1 MKAPLYGN
9 PLRSG
14 SIRLGGWFPVRAG
27 VILVVASLVV
37 LICFLTKEFILG
49 LLIAVGVVVY
59 VSIFEIPFG
68 AEDLTLMTRARRRFT
83 HMRRVDSGETL
94 FLGSTFTAQN
104 KGLTLPGV
112 LSTLRVRDEVDG
124 LGNPVQLIHHT
135 RANQLSVTIESAPAG
150 ISMNTQAKTT
160 DLVSNYA
167 SWLSSLSGENG
178 LRGAQV
184 VIDSVFESAAPL
196 AESILSNLKP
206 DAPEVAQQIAR
217 ESAGMLPERVAHV
230 RAYTVLGY
238 KISELADDVDGAAA
252 EVLSMIPRHLKALS
266 AAGAGVSQVMADADL
281 GDMMYAAYNPHRNAE
296 IAQEIK
302 DKIAYRNSEVAQEI
316 KNKIAYRSFEG
327 AGPAYF
333 NSSHPRVVFHDGVAS
348 MTIMM
353 TEPSKSKIT
362 DHSFQKLFAPNRN
375 FLRKRVSLIY
385 RPVPAS
391 AQNARVNSASRAA
404 TTEVTSKKRFTAFD
418 KKKKAAA
425 EAAMQQ
431 AAEGAVIQEWA
442 LMVTVTFEPN
452 RAAQRTAENELKAL
466 MGGMKWCFADF
477 SADAAFHQ
485 TLPLGLFP
493 WAYAPSMSLLAVEPS
508 EKKTAEQ
515 KKKEE
520 EEN

>member
-27 VILVVASLVV
+27 VILVVTALVV
-37 LICFLTKEFILG
+37 LICFQTKEFILG
-49 LLIAVGVVVY
+49 LLIAVGVVTY
-59 VSIFEIPFG
+59 VAIFEIPFG
-68 AEDLTLMTRARRRFT
+68 AEDITLMTRARRRFT
-83 HMRRVDSGETL
+83 HLQRVDSGETL

-104 KGLTLPGV
+104 KGLALPGV
-112 LSTLRVRDEVDG
+112 LSTLKVRDEVDG

-135 RANQLSVTIESAPAG
+135 RADQLSVTIESAPAG

-184 VIDSVFESAAPL
+184 VIDSVFESSAPL
-196 AESILSNLKP
+196 TESILSNLKP
-206 DAPEVAQQIAR
+206 DAPAVAQQIAR
-217 ESAGMLPERVAHV
+217 ESAGMLPERVATV

-266 AAGAGVSQVMADADL
+266 AAGAGVSQVMADADYA
-281 GDMMYAAYNPHRNAE
+281 DMLYTAYDPRRNA
-296 IAQEIK
+296 
-302 DKIAYRNSEVAQEI
+302 EVAQEI
-316 KNKIAYRSFEG
+316 KDEIPAYRSFEG

-333 NSSHPRVVFHDGVAS
+333 NAAHPRVVFHDGVAS

-362 DHSFQKLFAPNRN
+362 DHSFEKLFAPNRN

-391 AQNARVNSASRAA
+391 AQHSRVNNASRAT
-404 TTEVTSKKRFTAFD
+404 TTEVSSKKRRTAFD

-425 EAAMQQ
+425 EAAMNQ

-442 LMVTVTFEPN
+442 LMVTVTFEPT

-493 WAYAPSMSLLAVEPS
+493 WAYAPALSLLAVEPS
-508 EKKTAEQ
+508 EKKNPDQ

-520 EEN
+520 EN

>member
-83 HMRRVDSGETL
+83 HMQRVDSGETL

-112 LSTLRVRDEVDG
+112 LSTLKVRDEVDG

-206 DAPEVAQQIAR
+206 DAPAVAQQIAR
-217 ESAGMLPERVAHV
+217 ESAGMLPERVATV

-266 AAGAGVSQVMADADL
+266 AAGAGVSQVMSDADYA
-281 GDMMYAAYNPHRNAE
+281 DMMYMAYSPNRNA
-296 IAQEIK
+296 
-302 DKIAYRNSEVAQEI
+302 EVAQEI
-316 KNKIAYRSFEG
+316 KDDIPAYRSFEG

-362 DHSFQKLFAPNRN
+362 DHSFEKLFAPNRN
-375 FLRKRVSLIY
+375 FLRKRVSMIY

-418 KKKKAAA
+418 NKKKKAA
-425 EAAMQQ
+425 EAAMNQ

-442 LMVTVTFEPN
+442 LMVTVTFEPT

-466 MGGMKWCFADF
+466 MGGLKWCFADF

-493 WAYAPSMSLLAVEPS
+493 WTYAPALSLLAVEPS
-508 EKKTAEQ
+508 EKKAAEQ
-515 KKKEE
+515 KKQKEE
-520 EEN
+520 EN

>member
-27 VILVVASLVV
+27 VILVVTALVV
-37 LICFLTKEFILG
+37 LICFQTKEFILS
-49 LLIAVGVVVY
+49 LLIAVGVVTY
-59 VSIFEIPFG
+59 VAIFEIPFG
-68 AEDLTLMTRARRRFT
+68 AEDITLMTRARRRFT
-83 HMRRVDSGETL
+83 HMQRVDSGETL

-104 KGLTLPGV
+104 KGLSLPGV
-112 LSTLRVRDEVDG
+112 LSTLKVRDEVDG
-124 LGNPVQLIHHT
+124 LGNPVQLLHHT
-135 RANQLSVTIESAPAG
+135 RADQLSVTIESAPAG

-160 DLVSNYA
+160 DLVTNYA
-167 SWLSSLSGENG
+167 AWLSSLSGENG

-217 ESAGMLPERVAHV
+217 ESAGMLPEKVAHV
-230 RAYTVLGY
+230 RAYTTLGY

-266 AAGAGVSQVMADADL
+266 AAGAGVSQVMADADYA
-281 GDMMYAAYNPHRNAE
+281 DMLYTAYDPRRNA
-296 IAQEIK
+296 
-302 DKIAYRNSEVAQEI
+302 EVAQEI
-316 KNKIAYRSFEG
+316 KDDIRAYRSFEG

-362 DHSFQKLFAPNRN
+362 DHSFEKLFAPNRN

-391 AQNARVNSASRAA
+391 AQHARVNNASRAT
-404 TTEVTSKKRFTAFD
+404 TTEVSSKKRRTAFD

-466 MGGMKWCFADF
+466 MGGLKWCFADF

-493 WAYAPSMSLLAVEPS
+493 WAYAPALSLLAVEPS
-508 EKKTAEQ
+508 EKKAAEQ
-515 KKKEE
+515 KKQKEE
-520 EEN
+520 EN

>member
-27 VILVVASLVV
+27 VILVAASFVV
-37 LICFLTKEFILG
+37 FICFLTKEFILG
-49 LLIAVGVVVY
+49 LLIAVAAVVY
-59 VSIFEIPFG
+59 TAIFEIPFG
-68 AEDLTLMTRARRRFT
+68 SEDITLMTRARRRFT
-83 HMRRVDSGETL
+83 HMQRVNSGETL

-104 KGLTLPGV
+104 KGLALPGV

-135 RANQLSVTIESAPAG
+135 RADQLSVTIESAPAG

-160 DLVSNYA
+160 DLVTNYA

-196 AESILSNLKP
+196 AESILSNLKS
-206 DAPEVAQQIAR
+206 DAPAVAQQIAR
-217 ESAGMLPERVAHV
+217 ESAGMLPEKVAHV
-230 RAYTVLGY
+230 RAYTTLGY

-266 AAGAGVSQVMADADL
+266 AAGAGVSQVMSDADYA
-281 GDMMYAAYNPHRNAE
+281 DMMYMAYSPYRNA
-296 IAQEIK
+296 
-302 DKIAYRNSEVAQEI
+302 EVAQEI
-316 KNKIAYRSFEG
+316 KDDIPAYRSFEG

-362 DHSFQKLFAPNRN
+362 DHSFEKLFAPNRN
-375 FLRKRVSLIY
+375 FLRKRVSMIY

-418 KKKKAAA
+418 NKKKKAA
-425 EAAMQQ
+425 EAAMNQ

-466 MGGMKWCFADF
+466 MGGLKWCFADF

-493 WAYAPSMSLLAVEPS
+493 WAYAPALSLLAVEPS
-508 EKKTAEQ
+508 EKKAAEQ
-515 KKKEE
+515 KKQKEE
-520 EEN
+520 EN

>member
-27 VILVVASLVV
+27 VILVVTALVV
-37 LICFLTKEFILG
+37 LICFQTKEFILG
-49 LLIAVGVVVY
+49 LLIAVGVVTY
-59 VSIFEIPFG
+59 VAIFEIPFG
-68 AEDLTLMTRARRRFT
+68 AEDITLMTRARRRFT
-83 HMRRVDSGETL
+83 HMQRVDSGETL

-112 LSTLRVRDEVDG
+112 LSTLKVRDEVDG
-124 LGNPVQLIHHT
+124 LGNPVQLLHHT
-135 RANQLSVTIESAPAG
+135 RADQLSVTIESAPAG
-150 ISMNTQAKTT
+150 ISMNTQTKTT
-160 DLVSNYA
+160 DLVTNYA

-184 VIDSVFESAAPL
+184 VIDSVFESSAPL

-206 DAPEVAQQIAR
+206 DAPAVAQQIAR
-217 ESAGMLPERVAHV
+217 ESAGMLPEKVATV

-266 AAGAGVSQVMADADL
+266 AAGAGVSQVMADADYA
-281 GDMMYAAYNPHRNAE
+281 DMLYTAYDPRRNA
-296 IAQEIK
+296 
-302 DKIAYRNSEVAQEI
+302 EVAQEI
-316 KNKIAYRSFEG
+316 KDEIPAYRSFEG

-333 NSSHPRVVFHDGVAS
+333 NSSHPRVVLHDGVAS

-362 DHSFQKLFAPNRN
+362 DHSFEKLFAPNRN

-391 AQNARVNSASRAA
+391 AQHSRVNNASRAT
-404 TTEVTSKKRFTAFD
+404 TTEVSSKKRRTAFD

-425 EAAMQQ
+425 EAAMNQ

-442 LMVTVTFEPN
+442 LMVTVTFEPT

-493 WAYAPSMSLLAVEPS
+493 WAYAPALSLLAVEPS
-508 EKKTAEQ
+508 EKKNPDQ

-520 EEN
+520 EN

>member
-83 HMRRVDSGETL
+83 HVRRVDSGETL

-160 DLVSNYA
+160 DLVTNYA
-167 SWLSSLSGENG
+167 AWLSSLAGENG

-206 DAPEVAQQIAR
+206 DAPAVAQQIAR
-217 ESAGMLPERVAHV
+217 ESAGMLPERVATV
-230 RAYTVLGY
+230 RAYIALGY

-281 GDMMYAAYNPHRNAE
+281 GDMMYAAYNPYRNAE

-302 DKIAYRNSEVAQEI
+302 DEI
-316 KNKIAYRSFEG
+316 PAYRSFEG
-327 AGPAYF
+327 SGPAYF
-333 NSSHPRVVFHDGVAS
+333 SATHPRVVFHDGVAS

-375 FLRKRVSLIY
+375 FLRKRVSLLY

-418 KKKKAAA
+418 NKKKKAA
-425 EAAMQQ
+425 EAAMNQ

-442 LMVTVTFEPN
+442 LMVTVTFEPT

-466 MGGMKWCFADF
+466 MGGLKWCFADF
-477 SADAAFHQ
+477 TADAAFHQ
-485 TLPLGLFP
+485 TLPLALFP
-493 WAYAPSMSLLAVEPS
+493 WAYAPAMSLLAVEPS
-508 EKKTAEQ
+508 EKKAAEQ
-515 KKKEE
+515 KKQKEE
-520 EEN
+520 EN

>member
-27 VILVVASLVV
+27 VILVVTALVV
-37 LICFLTKEFILG
+37 LICFQTKEFILG
-49 LLIAVGVVVY
+49 LLIAVGVVTY
-59 VSIFEIPFG
+59 VAIFEIPFG
-68 AEDLTLMTRARRRFT
+68 AEDITLMTRARRRFT
-83 HMRRVDSGETL
+83 HLQRVDSGETL

-104 KGLTLPGV
+104 KGLALPGV
-112 LSTLRVRDEVDG
+112 LSTLKVRDEVDG

-135 RANQLSVTIESAPAG
+135 RADQLSVTIESAPAG

-184 VIDSVFESAAPL
+184 VIDSVFESSAPL

-206 DAPEVAQQIAR
+206 DAPAVAQQIAR
-217 ESAGMLPERVAHV
+217 ESAGMLPERVATV

-266 AAGAGVSQVMADADL
+266 AAGAGVSQVMADADYA
-281 GDMMYAAYNPHRNAE
+281 DMLYTAYDPRRNAE
-296 IAQEIK
+296 VAQEIK
-302 DKIAYRNSEVAQEI
+302 DKIPAF
-316 KNKIAYRSFEG
+316 RSFEG

-362 DHSFQKLFAPNRN
+362 DHSFEKLFAPNRN

-391 AQNARVNSASRAA
+391 AQHARVNNASRAT
-404 TTEVTSKKRFTAFD
+404 TTEVSSKKRRTAFD

-425 EAAMQQ
+425 EAAMNQ

-442 LMVTVTFEPN
+442 LMVTVTFEPT

-493 WAYAPSMSLLAVEPS
+493 WAYAPALSLLAVEPS
-508 EKKTAEQ
+508 EKKNPDQ

-520 EEN
+520 EN

>member
-27 VILVVASLVV
+27 VILVVTALVV
-37 LICFLTKEFILG
+37 LICFQTKEFILG
-49 LLIAVGVVVY
+49 LLIAVGVVTY
-59 VSIFEIPFG
+59 VAIFEIPFG
-68 AEDLTLMTRARRRFT
+68 AEDITLMTRARRRFT
-83 HMRRVDSGETL
+83 HMQRVDSGETL

-112 LSTLRVRDEVDG
+112 LSTLKVRDEVDG

-135 RANQLSVTIESAPAG
+135 RADQLSVTIESAPAG

-160 DLVSNYA
+160 DLVTNYA
-167 SWLSSLSGENG
+167 AWLSSLSGENG

-230 RAYTVLGY
+230 RAYTTLGY
-238 KISELADDVDGAAA
+238 KISELADDTAGAAA

-266 AAGAGVSQVMADADL
+266 AAGAGVSHVMADADYA
-281 GDMMYAAYNPHRNAE
+281 DMMYVAYNPHRNAE
-296 IAQEIK
+296 VAQEIK
-302 DKIAYRNSEVAQEI
+302 DDIRAF
-316 KNKIAYRSFEG
+316 RSFEG

-362 DHSFQKLFAPNRN
+362 DHSFEKLFSPNRN
-375 FLRKRVSLIY
+375 FLRKRVSLLY

-391 AQNARVNSASRAA
+391 AQHARVNNASRAT
-404 TTEVTSKKRFTAFD
+404 TTEVSSKKRRTAFD

-425 EAAMQQ
+425 EAAMNQ

-466 MGGMKWCFADF
+466 MGGLKWCFADF

-493 WAYAPSMSLLAVEPS
+493 WSYAPALSLLAVEPS

>member
-27 VILVVASLVV
+27 VILVVTALVV
-37 LICFLTKEFILG
+37 LICFQTKEFLLG
-49 LLIAVGVVVY
+49 LLIAVGVVTY
-59 VSIFEIPFG
+59 VAIFEVPFG
-68 AEDLTLMTRARRRFT
+68 AEDITLMARARRRLT
-83 HMRRVDSGETL
+83 HMQRVDSGETL

-104 KGLTLPGV
+104 KGLALPGV
-112 LSTLRVRDEVDG
+112 LSTLKVRDEVDG
-124 LGNPVQLIHHT
+124 LGNPVQLLHHT
-135 RANQLSVTIESAPAG
+135 RADQLSVTIESAPAG

-160 DLVSNYA
+160 DLVTNYA

-217 ESAGMLPERVAHV
+217 ESAGMLPERVATV

-238 KISELADDVDGAAA
+238 KISELADDTAGAAA

-266 AAGAGVSQVMADADL
+266 AAGAGVSQVMADADYA
-281 GDMMYAAYNPHRNAE
+281 DMMYVAYNPHRNAE
-296 IAQEIK
+296 VAQEIK
-302 DKIAYRNSEVAQEI
+302 DKIP
-316 KNKIAYRSFEG
+316 AYRSFEG

-362 DHSFQKLFAPNRN
+362 DHSFEKLFSPNRN

-391 AQNARVNSASRAA
+391 AQHARVNNASRAT
-404 TTEVTSKKRFTAFD
+404 TTEVSSKKRRTAFD

-425 EAAMQQ
+425 EAAMNQ

-466 MGGMKWCFADF
+466 MGGLKWCFADF

-493 WAYAPSMSLLAVEPS
+493 WSYAPALSLLAVEPS

-515 KKKEE
+515 KKKEK
-520 EEN
+520 EN

>member
-27 VILVVASLVV
+27 VILVVTALVV

-68 AEDLTLMTRARRRFT
+68 AEDLTLMTRARRRLT
-83 HMRRVDSGETL
+83 HMQRVDSGETL

-112 LSTLRVRDEVDG
+112 LSTLKVRDEVDG

-160 DLVSNYA
+160 DLVTNYA

-196 AESILSNLKP
+196 AESILSNLNP

-217 ESAGMLPERVAHV
+217 ESAGMLPERVASV

-302 DKIAYRNSEVAQEI
+302 DKIPAYR
-316 KNKIAYRSFEG
+316 RFEG

-362 DHSFQKLFAPNRN
+362 DHSFEKLFAPNRN
-375 FLRKRVSLIY
+375 FLRKRVSMIY

-418 KKKKAAA
+418 NKKKKAA
-425 EAAMQQ
+425 EAAMNQ

-466 MGGMKWCFADF
+466 MGGLKWCFADF
-477 SADAAFHQ
+477 TADAAFHQ

-493 WAYAPSMSLLAVEPS
+493 WSYAPALSLLAVEPS
-508 EKKTAEQ
+508 EKKNSDQ
-515 KKKEE
+515 KKKEK
-520 EEN
+520 EN

>member
-83 HMRRVDSGETL
+83 HMQRVDSGETL

-112 LSTLRVRDEVDG
+112 LSTLKVRDEVDG

-206 DAPEVAQQIAR
+206 DAPAVAQQIAR
-217 ESAGMLPERVAHV
+217 ESAGMLPERVATV

-266 AAGAGVSQVMADADL
+266 AAGAGVSQVMSDADYA
-281 GDMMYAAYNPHRNAE
+281 DMMYMAYSPNRNA
-296 IAQEIK
+296 
-302 DKIAYRNSEVAQEI
+302 EVAQEI
-316 KNKIAYRSFEG
+316 KDDIPAYRSFEG

-362 DHSFQKLFAPNRN
+362 DHSFEKLFAPNRN
-375 FLRKRVSLIY
+375 FLRKRVSMIY

-418 KKKKAAA
+418 NKKKKAA
-425 EAAMQQ
+425 EAAMNQ

-466 MGGMKWCFADF
+466 MGGLKWCFADF
-477 SADAAFHQ
+477 TADAAFHQ

-508 EKKTAEQ
+508 EKKAAEQ

-520 EEN
+520 EN

>member
-27 VILVVASLVV
+27 VILVVTALVV
-37 LICFLTKEFILG
+37 LICFQTKEFILG
-49 LLIAVGVVVY
+49 LLIAVGVTLY
-59 VSIFEIPFG
+59 VGVFEVPFG
-68 AEDLTLMTRARRRFT
+68 AEDITLMTRARRRFT
-83 HMRRVDSGETL
+83 HLQRVDSGETL

-112 LSTLRVRDEVDG
+112 LSTLKVRDEVDG

-135 RANQLSVTIESAPAG
+135 RADQLSVTIESAPAG
-150 ISMNTQAKTT
+150 ISMNTQTKTT
-160 DLVSNYA
+160 DLVTNYA

-184 VIDSVFESAAPL
+184 VIDSVFESSAPL

-206 DAPEVAQQIAR
+206 DAPAVAQQIAR
-217 ESAGMLPERVAHV
+217 ESAGMLPERVASV

-238 KISELADDVDGAAA
+238 KVSELADDVDGAAA

-266 AAGAGVSQVMADADL
+266 AAGAGVSQVMADADYA
-281 GDMMYAAYNPHRNAE
+281 DMMYVAYDPRRNA
-296 IAQEIK
+296 
-302 DKIAYRNSEVAQEI
+302 EVAQEI
-316 KNKIAYRSFEG
+316 KDDIQAYRSFEG
-327 AGPAYF
+327 TGPAYF
-333 NSSHPRVVFHDGVAS
+333 NASHPRVVFHDGVAS

-362 DHSFQKLFAPNRN
+362 DHSFEKLFAPNRN

-391 AQNARVNSASRAA
+391 AQHARVNNASRAT
-404 TTEVTSKKRFTAFD
+404 TTEVSSKKRRTAFD

-425 EAAMQQ
+425 EAAMNQ

-442 LMVTVTFEPN
+442 LMVTVTFEPT

-466 MGGMKWCFADF
+466 MGGLKWCFADF

-493 WAYAPSMSLLAVEPS
+493 WVYAPALSLLAVEPS

>member
-27 VILVVASLVV
+27 VILVVTALVV
-37 LICFLTKEFILG
+37 LICFQTKEFILG
-49 LLIAVGVVVY
+49 LLIAVGVVTY
-59 VSIFEIPFG
+59 VAIFEIPFG
-68 AEDLTLMTRARRRFT
+68 AEDITLMTRARRRFT
-83 HMRRVDSGETL
+83 HLQRVDSGETL

-104 KGLTLPGV
+104 KGLALPGV
-112 LSTLRVRDEVDG
+112 LSTLKVRDEVDG

-135 RANQLSVTIESAPAG
+135 RADQLSVTIESAPAG

-184 VIDSVFESAAPL
+184 VIDSVFESSAPL

-206 DAPEVAQQIAR
+206 DAPAVAQQIAR

-266 AAGAGVSQVMADADL
+266 AAGAGVSQVMADADYA
-281 GDMMYAAYNPHRNAE
+281 DMLYTAYDPRRNA
-296 IAQEIK
+296 
-302 DKIAYRNSEVAQEI
+302 EVAQEI
-316 KNKIAYRSFEG
+316 KDEIPAYRSFEG

-333 NSSHPRVVFHDGVAS
+333 NAAHPRVVFHDGVAS

-362 DHSFQKLFAPNRN
+362 DHSFEKLFAPNRN

-391 AQNARVNSASRAA
+391 AQHSRVNNASRAT
-404 TTEVTSKKRFTAFD
+404 TTEVSSKKRRTAFD

-425 EAAMQQ
+425 EAAMNQ

-442 LMVTVTFEPN
+442 LMVTVTFEPT

-493 WAYAPSMSLLAVEPS
+493 WAYAPALSLLAVEPS
-508 EKKTAEQ
+508 EKKNSDQ

-520 EEN
+520 EN

>member
-27 VILVVASLVV
+27 VILVATALVV
-37 LICFLTKEFILG
+37 LICFQTKEFILG
-49 LLIAVGVVVY
+49 LLIAVGVVTY
-59 VSIFEIPFG
+59 VGIFEIPFG
-68 AEDLTLMTRARRRFT
+68 AEDITLMTRARRRFT
-83 HMRRVDSGETL
+83 HIQRVNSGETL

-104 KGLTLPGV
+104 KGLALPGV
-112 LSTLRVRDEVDG
+112 LSTLKVRDEVDG
-124 LGNPVQLIHHT
+124 LGNSVQLLHHT

-160 DLVSNYA
+160 DLVTNYA

-206 DAPEVAQQIAR
+206 DAPTVAQQIAR
-217 ESAGMLPERVAHV
+217 ESAGMLPEKVAHV

-266 AAGAGVSQVMADADL
+266 AAGAGVSQVMADADYA
-281 GDMMYAAYNPHRNAE
+281 DMMYVAYNPHRNAE

-302 DKIAYRNSEVAQEI
+302 DKIP
-316 KNKIAYRSFEG
+316 AYRSFEG

-362 DHSFQKLFAPNRN
+362 DHSFEKLFAPDRN

-391 AQNARVNSASRAA
+391 AQHARVNNASRAT
-404 TTEVTSKKRFTAFD
+404 TTEVSSKKRRTAFD

-425 EAAMQQ
+425 EAAMNQ

-442 LMVTVTFEPN
+442 LMVTVTFEPT

-508 EKKTAEQ
+508 EKKAADQ
-515 KKKEE
+515 KKKKEE
-520 EEN
+520 N

>member
-27 VILVVASLVV
+27 VILVVTALVV
-37 LICFLTKEFILG
+37 LICFQTKEFILG
-49 LLIAVGVVVY
+49 LLIAVGVVTY
-59 VSIFEIPFG
+59 VAIFEIPFG
-68 AEDLTLMTRARRRFT
+68 AEDITLMTRARRRFT
-83 HMRRVDSGETL
+83 HMQRVDSGETL

-104 KGLTLPGV
+104 KGLSLPGV
-112 LSTLRVRDEVDG
+112 LSTLKVRDDVDG
-124 LGNPVQLIHHT
+124 LGNPVQLLHHT
-135 RANQLSVTIESAPAG
+135 RADQLSVTIESAPAG

-160 DLVSNYA
+160 DLVTNYA

-217 ESAGMLPERVAHV
+217 ESAGMLPEKVAHV
-230 RAYTVLGY
+230 RAYTTLGY

-266 AAGAGVSQVMADADL
+266 AAGAGVSQVLADADYA
-281 GDMMYAAYNPHRNAE
+281 DMMYVAYNPHRNAE
-296 IAQEIK
+296 VAQEIK
-302 DKIAYRNSEVAQEI
+302 DDIR
-316 KNKIAYRSFEG
+316 AYRSFEG

-362 DHSFQKLFAPNRN
+362 DHSFEKLFAPNRN

-391 AQNARVNSASRAA
+391 AQHARVNNASRAT
-404 TTEVTSKKRFTAFD
+404 TTEVSSKKRRTAFD

-466 MGGMKWCFADF
+466 MGGLKWCFADF

-493 WAYAPSMSLLAVEPS
+493 WAYAPALSLLAVEPS
-508 EKKTAEQ
+508 EKKAAEQ
-515 KKKEE
+515 KKQKEE
-520 EEN
+520 EN

>member
-27 VILVVASLVV
+27 VILVVTALVV
-37 LICFLTKEFILG
+37 LICFQTKEFILG
-49 LLIAVGVVVY
+49 LLIAVGVTLY
-59 VSIFEIPFG
+59 VGVFEVPFG
-68 AEDLTLMTRARRRFT
+68 AEDITLMTRARRRFT
-83 HMRRVDSGETL
+83 HLQRVDSGETL

-104 KGLTLPGV
+104 KGLALPGV
-112 LSTLRVRDEVDG
+112 LSTLKVRDEVDG
-124 LGNPVQLIHHT
+124 LGNPVQLLHHT
-135 RANQLSVTIESAPAG
+135 RADQLSVTIESAPAG

-160 DLVSNYA
+160 DLVTNYA
-167 SWLSSLSGENG
+167 AWLSSLSGENG

-217 ESAGMLPERVAHV
+217 ESAGMLPERVATV
-230 RAYTVLGY
+230 RAYTTLGY
-238 KISELADDVDGAAA
+238 KISELADDTAGAAA

-266 AAGAGVSQVMADADL
+266 AAGAGVSQVMADADYA
-281 GDMMYAAYNPHRNAE
+281 DMMYVAYNPHRNAE
-296 IAQEIK
+296 VAQEIK
-302 DKIAYRNSEVAQEI
+302 DDIR
-316 KNKIAYRSFEG
+316 AYRSFEG

-333 NSSHPRVVFHDGVAS
+333 SASHPRVVFHDGVAS

-362 DHSFQKLFAPNRN
+362 DHSFEKLFAPNRN

-391 AQNARVNSASRAA
+391 AQHARVNNASRAT
-404 TTEVTSKKRFTAFD
+404 TTEVSSKKRRTAFD

-425 EAAMQQ
+425 EAAMNQ

-442 LMVTVTFEPN
+442 LMVTVTFEPT

-466 MGGMKWCFADF
+466 MGGLKWCFADF

-508 EKKTAEQ
+508 EKKNPDQ

-520 EEN
+520 EN

>member
-27 VILVVASLVV
+27 VILVAASFVV
-37 LICFLTKEFILG
+37 FICFLTKEFILG
-49 LLIAVGVVVY
+49 LLIAVAAVIY
-59 VSIFEIPFG
+59 TAIFEIPFG
-68 AEDLTLMTRARRRFT
+68 AEDITLMTRARRRFT
-83 HMRRVDSGETL
+83 HMQRVNSGETL

-104 KGLTLPGV
+104 KGLSLPGV
-112 LSTLRVRDEVDG
+112 LSTLKVRDEVDG
-124 LGNPVQLIHHT
+124 LGNSVQLIHHT
-135 RANQLSVTIESAPAG
+135 RADQLSVTIESAPAG
-150 ISMNTQAKTT
+150 ISMNTQTKTT
-160 DLVSNYA
+160 DLVNNYA
-167 SWLSSLSGENG
+167 AWLSSLSGENG

-230 RAYTVLGY
+230 RAYTTLGY

-266 AAGAGVSQVMADADL
+266 AAGAGVSQVMADADYA
-281 GDMMYAAYNPHRNAE
+281 DMMYTAYDPHRNA
-296 IAQEIK
+296 
-302 DKIAYRNSEVAQEI
+302 EVAQEI
-316 KNKIAYRSFEG
+316 KDDIPAYRSFQG

-333 NSSHPRVVFHDGVAS
+333 NAGHPRVVFHDGVAS

-362 DHSFQKLFAPNRN
+362 DHSFEKLFAPNRN
-375 FLRKRVSLIY
+375 FLRKRVSLLY

-391 AQNARVNSASRAA
+391 AQHARVNSASRAA

-418 KKKKAAA
+418 NKKKKAA

-442 LMVTVTFEPN
+442 LMVTVTFEPT

-466 MGGMKWCFADF
+466 MGGLKWCFADF

-493 WAYAPSMSLLAVEPS
+493 WVYAPALSLLAVEPS
-508 EKKTAEQ
+508 EKKAAEQ
-515 KKKEE
+515 KKQKEE
-520 EEN
+520 EN

>member
-27 VILVVASLVV
+27 VILVVTALVV
-37 LICFLTKEFILG
+37 LICFQTKEFILG
-49 LLIAVGVVVY
+49 LLIAVGVTIY
-59 VSIFEIPFG
+59 VGVFEIPFG
-68 AEDLTLMTRARRRFT
+68 AEDITLMTRARRRFT
-83 HMRRVDSGETL
+83 HMQRVDSGETL

-104 KGLTLPGV
+104 KGLALPGV
-112 LSTLRVRDEVDG
+112 LSTLRVRDDVDG
-124 LGNPVQLIHHT
+124 LGNPVQLLHHT
-135 RANQLSVTIESAPAG
+135 RADQLSVTIESAPAG

-160 DLVSNYA
+160 DLVTNYA
-167 SWLSSLSGENG
+167 AWLSSLSGENG

-217 ESAGMLPERVAHV
+217 ESAGMLPEKVAHV
-230 RAYTVLGY
+230 RAYTTLGY

-266 AAGAGVSQVMADADL
+266 AAGAGVSQVLADADYA
-281 GDMMYAAYNPHRNAE
+281 DMMYVAYNPHRNAE
-296 IAQEIK
+296 VAQEIK
-302 DKIAYRNSEVAQEI
+302 DDIR
-316 KNKIAYRSFEG
+316 AYRSFEG

-362 DHSFQKLFAPNRN
+362 DHSFEKLFAPNRN

-391 AQNARVNSASRAA
+391 AQHARVNNASRAT
-404 TTEVTSKKRFTAFD
+404 TTEVSSKKRRTAFD

-466 MGGMKWCFADF
+466 MGGLKWCFADF

-493 WAYAPSMSLLAVEPS
+493 WAYAPALSLLAVEPS
-508 EKKTAEQ
+508 EKKAAEQ
-515 KKKEE
+515 KKQKEE
-520 EEN
+520 EN

>member
-27 VILVVASLVV
+27 VILVVTALVV
-37 LICFLTKEFILG
+37 LICFQTKEFILG
-49 LLIAVGVVVY
+49 LLIAVGVTLY
-59 VSIFEIPFG
+59 VGVFEVPFG
-68 AEDLTLMTRARRRFT
+68 AEDITLMTRARRRFT
-83 HMRRVDSGETL
+83 HLQRVDSGETL
-94 FLGSTFTAQN
+94 FLGSAFTAQN
-104 KGLTLPGV
+104 KGLALPGV
-112 LSTLRVRDEVDG
+112 LSTLKVRDEVDG
-124 LGNPVQLIHHT
+124 LGNPVQLLHHT
-135 RANQLSVTIESAPAG
+135 RADQLSVTIESAPAG
-150 ISMNTQAKTT
+150 ISMNTQTKTT

-184 VIDSVFESAAPL
+184 VIDSVFESSAPL

-206 DAPEVAQQIAR
+206 DAPAVAQQIAR
-217 ESAGMLPERVAHV
+217 ESAGMLPERVATV

-266 AAGAGVSQVMADADL
+266 AAGAGVSQVMADADYA
-281 GDMMYAAYNPHRNAE
+281 DMLYTAYDPRRNA
-296 IAQEIK
+296 
-302 DKIAYRNSEVAQEI
+302 EVAQEI
-316 KNKIAYRSFEG
+316 KDEIPAYRSFEG

-333 NSSHPRVVFHDGVAS
+333 NSSHPRVVLHDGVAS

-362 DHSFQKLFAPNRN
+362 DHSFEKLFAPNRN

-391 AQNARVNSASRAA
+391 AQHSRVNNASRAT
-404 TTEVTSKKRFTAFD
+404 TTEVSSKKRRTAFD

-425 EAAMQQ
+425 EAAMNQ

-442 LMVTVTFEPN
+442 LMVTVTFEPT

-493 WAYAPSMSLLAVEPS
+493 WAYAPALSLLAVEPS
-508 EKKTAEQ
+508 EKKNPDQ

-520 EEN
+520 EN

>member
-27 VILVVASLVV
+27 VILVVTALVV
-37 LICFLTKEFILG
+37 LICFQTKEFILG
-49 LLIAVGVVVY
+49 LLIAVGVVTY
-59 VSIFEIPFG
+59 VAIFEIPFG
-68 AEDLTLMTRARRRFT
+68 AEDITLMTRARRRLT
-83 HMRRVDSGETL
+83 HMQRVDSGETL

-104 KGLTLPGV
+104 KGLALPGV
-112 LSTLRVRDEVDG
+112 LSTLRVRDDVDG
-124 LGNPVQLIHHT
+124 LGNPVQLLHHT
-135 RANQLSVTIESAPAG
+135 RADQLSVTIESAPAG

-160 DLVSNYA
+160 DLVTNYA

-206 DAPEVAQQIAR
+206 DAPAVAQQIAR
-217 ESAGMLPERVAHV
+217 ESAGMLPEKVAHV
-230 RAYTVLGY
+230 RAYTTLGY

-266 AAGAGVSQVMADADL
+266 AAGAGVSQVLADADYA
-281 GDMMYAAYNPHRNAE
+281 DMMYVAYNPHRNAE
-296 IAQEIK
+296 VAQEIK
-302 DKIAYRNSEVAQEI
+302 DDIR
-316 KNKIAYRSFEG
+316 AYRSFEG

-362 DHSFQKLFAPNRN
+362 DHSFEKLFAPNRN

-391 AQNARVNSASRAA
+391 AQHARVNNASRAT
-404 TTEVTSKKRFTAFD
+404 TTEVSSKKRRTAFD

-466 MGGMKWCFADF
+466 MGGLKWCFADF

-493 WAYAPSMSLLAVEPS
+493 WAYAPALSLLAVEPS
-508 EKKTAEQ
+508 EKKAAEQ

-520 EEN
+520 EN

>member
-27 VILVVASLVV
+27 IILVVTALVV
-37 LICFLTKEFILG
+37 LICFQTKEFILG
-49 LLIAVGVVVY
+49 LLIAVGVTLY
-59 VSIFEIPFG
+59 VGVFEVPFG
-68 AEDLTLMTRARRRFT
+68 AEDITLMTRARRRFT

-167 SWLSSLSGENG
+167 AWLSSLSGENG

-184 VIDSVFESAAPL
+184 VIDSVFESSAPL

-206 DAPEVAQQIAR
+206 DAPAVAQQIAR
-217 ESAGMLPERVAHV
+217 ESAGMLPERVATV

-266 AAGAGVSQVMADADL
+266 AAGAGVSQVMSDADF
-281 GDMMYAAYNPHRNAE
+281 GDLMYTAYDPRRNAE
-296 IAQEIK
+296 VAQEIK
-302 DKIAYRNSEVAQEI
+302 DKIP
-316 KNKIAYRSFEG
+316 AYRSFEG

-333 NSSHPRVVFHDGVAS
+333 NSSHPRVVLHDGVAS

-362 DHSFQKLFAPNRN
+362 DHSFEKLFAPNRN

-391 AQNARVNSASRAA
+391 AQHSRVNNASRAT
-404 TTEVTSKKRFTAFD
+404 TTEVSSKKRRTAFD
-418 KKKKAAA
+418 NKKKAAA
-425 EAAMQQ
+425 EAAMNQ

-442 LMVTVTFEPN
+442 LMVTVTFEPT

-493 WAYAPSMSLLAVEPS
+493 WAYAPALSLLAVEPS
-508 EKKTAEQ
+508 EKKNPDQ

-520 EEN
+520 EN

>member
-27 VILVVASLVV
+27 VILVVTALVV
-37 LICFLTKEFILG
+37 LICFQTKEFLLG
-49 LLIAVGVVVY
+49 LLIAVGVTLY
-59 VSIFEIPFG
+59 VGVFEVPFG
-68 AEDLTLMTRARRRFT
+68 AEDITLMTRARRRVT
-83 HMRRVDSGETL
+83 HMQRVDSGETL

-104 KGLTLPGV
+104 KGLALPGV
-112 LSTLRVRDEVDG
+112 LSTLKVRDEVDG

-135 RANQLSVTIESAPAG
+135 RADQLSVTIESAPAG

-160 DLVSNYA
+160 DLVTNYA
-167 SWLSSLSGENG
+167 AWLSSLSGENG

-230 RAYTVLGY
+230 RAYTTLGY
-238 KISELADDVDGAAA
+238 KISELADDTAGAAA

-266 AAGAGVSQVMADADL
+266 AAGAGVSHVMADADYA
-281 GDMMYAAYNPHRNAE
+281 DMMYVAYNPHRNAE
-296 IAQEIK
+296 VAQEIK
-302 DKIAYRNSEVAQEI
+302 DDIRAF
-316 KNKIAYRSFEG
+316 RSFEG

-362 DHSFQKLFAPNRN
+362 DHSFEKLFSPNRN

-391 AQNARVNSASRAA
+391 AQHARVNNASRAT
-404 TTEVTSKKRFTAFD
+404 TTEVSSKKRRTAFD

-425 EAAMQQ
+425 EAAMNQ

-466 MGGMKWCFADF
+466 MGGLKWCFADF

-493 WAYAPSMSLLAVEPS
+493 WSYAPALSLLAVEPS

-515 KKKEE
+515 KKKEK
-520 EEN
+520 EN

>member
-14 SIRLGGWFPVRAG
+14 SIRLGGWFPIRAG

-68 AEDLTLMTRARRRFT
+68 AEDLTLMTRARRRVT
-83 HMRRVDSGETL
+83 HMQRVDSGETL

-112 LSTLRVRDEVDG
+112 LSTLKVRDEVDG

-160 DLVSNYA
+160 DLVTNYA

-206 DAPEVAQQIAR
+206 DAPAVAQQIAR

-252 EVLSMIPRHLKALS
+252 EVLSMIPRHLKALA
-266 AAGAGVSQVMADADL
+266 AAGAGVSQVMSDADYA
-281 GDMMYAAYNPHRNAE
+281 DMMYTAYDPHRNA
-296 IAQEIK
+296 
-302 DKIAYRNSEVAQEI
+302 EVAQEI
-316 KNKIAYRSFEG
+316 KDKIAYRSFEG

-375 FLRKRVSLIY
+375 FLRKRVSIIY

-466 MGGMKWCFADF
+466 MGGLKWCFADF
-477 SADAAFHQ
+477 TADAAFHQ

-493 WAYAPSMSLLAVEPS
+493 WAYAPALSLLAVEPS
-508 EKKTAEQ
+508 EKKAAEQ

-520 EEN
+520 EN

>member
-27 VILVVASLVV
+27 VILVVTALVV
-37 LICFLTKEFILG
+37 LICFQTKEFLLG
-49 LLIAVGVVVY
+49 LLIAVGVTLY
-59 VSIFEIPFG
+59 VGVFEVPFG
-68 AEDLTLMTRARRRFT
+68 AEDITLMTRARRRVT
-83 HMRRVDSGETL
+83 HMQRVDSGETL

-104 KGLTLPGV
+104 KGLALPGV
-112 LSTLRVRDEVDG
+112 LSTLKVRDEVDG

-135 RANQLSVTIESAPAG
+135 RADQLSVTIESAPAG

-160 DLVSNYA
+160 DLVTNYA
-167 SWLSSLSGENG
+167 AWLSSLSGENG

-217 ESAGMLPERVAHV
+217 ESAGMLPARVAHV
-230 RAYTVLGY
+230 RASTTLGY
-238 KISELADDVDGAAA
+238 KISELADDTAGAAA

-266 AAGAGVSQVMADADL
+266 AAGAGVSHVMADADYA
-281 GDMMYAAYNPHRNAE
+281 DMMYVAYNPHRNAE
-296 IAQEIK
+296 VAQEIK
-302 DKIAYRNSEVAQEI
+302 DDIRAF
-316 KNKIAYRSFEG
+316 RSFEG

-362 DHSFQKLFAPNRN
+362 DHSFEKLFSPNRN

-391 AQNARVNSASRAA
+391 AQHARVNNASRAT
-404 TTEVTSKKRFTAFD
+404 TTEVSSKKRRTAFD

-425 EAAMQQ
+425 EAAMNQ

-466 MGGMKWCFADF
+466 MGGLKWCFADF

-493 WAYAPSMSLLAVEPS
+493 WSYAPALSLLAVEPS

-515 KKKEE
+515 KKKEK
-520 EEN
+520 EN

>member
-27 VILVVASLVV
+27 VILVVTALVV
-37 LICFLTKEFILG
+37 LICFQTKEFILG
-49 LLIAVGVVVY
+49 LLIAVGVTLY
-59 VSIFEIPFG
+59 VAVFEVPFG
-68 AEDLTLMTRARRRFT
+68 AEDITLMTRARRRLT
-83 HMRRVDSGETL
+83 HMQRVDSGETL

-104 KGLTLPGV
+104 KGLSLPGV
-112 LSTLRVRDEVDG
+112 LSTLKVRDEVDG

-135 RANQLSVTIESAPAG
+135 RADQLSVTIESAPAG

-160 DLVSNYA
+160 DLVTNYA
-167 SWLSSLSGENG
+167 AWLSSLSGENG

-217 ESAGMLPERVAHV
+217 ESAGMLPERVATV

-238 KISELADDVDGAAA
+238 KISELADDTAGAAA

-266 AAGAGVSQVMADADL
+266 AAGAGVSQVMADADYA
-281 GDMMYAAYNPHRNAE
+281 DMMYVAYNPHRNAE
-296 IAQEIK
+296 VAQEIK
-302 DKIAYRNSEVAQEI
+302 DDIRAF
-316 KNKIAYRSFEG
+316 RSFEG

-333 NSSHPRVVFHDGVAS
+333 SSSHPRVVFHDGVAS

-362 DHSFQKLFAPNRN
+362 DHSFEKLFAPNRN

-391 AQNARVNSASRAA
+391 AQHARVNNASRAT
-404 TTEVTSKKRFTAFD
+404 TTEVSSKKRRTAFD

-425 EAAMQQ
+425 EAAMNQ

-466 MGGMKWCFADF
+466 MGGLKWCFADF

-493 WAYAPSMSLLAVEPS
+493 WSYAPALSLLAVEPS

-515 KKKEE
+515 KKKEK
-520 EEN
+520 EN

>member
-14 SIRLGGWFPVRAG
+14 SIRLGGWFPIRAG
-27 VILVVASLVV
+27 VILVAASLVV
-37 LICFLTKEFILG
+37 LVCFLSKEFTLG
-49 LLIAVGVVVY
+49 LLIAVGVILY
-59 VSIFEIPFG
+59 VAVFEIPFG
-68 AEDLTLMTRARRRFT
+68 AEDITLMTRARRRFT
-83 HMRRVDSGETL
+83 HMQRVDSGETL

-104 KGLTLPGV
+104 KGLALPGV

-135 RANQLSVTIESAPAG
+135 RADQLSVTIESAPAG
-150 ISMNTQAKTT
+150 ISMNTQEKTT
-160 DLVSNYA
+160 DLVTNYA
-167 SWLSSLSGENG
+167 AWLSSLSGENG

-206 DAPEVAQQIAR
+206 DAPAVAQQIAR

-238 KISELADDVDGAAA
+238 KIAELADDVDGAAA

-266 AAGAGVSQVMADADL
+266 AAGAGVSQVMADAD
-281 GDMMYAAYNPHRNAE
+281 YADLLYTAYNPHRNAE

-302 DKIAYRNSEVAQEI
+302 DKIPAYR
-316 KNKIAYRSFEG
+316 RLEG

-353 TEPSKSKIT
+353 TEPSSSKIT
-362 DHSFQKLFAPNRN
+362 DHSFEKLFAPNRN

-385 RPVPAS
+385 RPIAAS
-391 AQNARVNSASRAA
+391 AQHSRINSASRAA
-404 TTEVTSKKRFTAFD
+404 TTEVSSKKRRTAFD
-418 KKKKAAA
+418 KKKKVAA

-442 LMVTVTFEPN
+442 LMVTVTFEPT

-466 MGGMKWCFADF
+466 MGGMSWCFADF

-493 WAYAPSMSLLAVEPS
+493 WAYAPAMSLLAVEPS
-508 EKKTAEQ
+508 EKKTVEQ
-515 KKKEE
+515 KKEE
-520 EEN
+520 EN

>member
-27 VILVVASLVV
+27 VILVVTALVV
-37 LICFLTKEFILG
+37 LICFQTKEFLLG
-49 LLIAVGVVVY
+49 LLIAVGVVTY
-59 VSIFEIPFG
+59 VGIFEIPFG
-68 AEDLTLMTRARRRFT
+68 AEDITLMTRARRRFT
-83 HMRRVDSGETL
+83 HMQRVNSGETL

-104 KGLTLPGV
+104 KGLALPGV

-135 RANQLSVTIESAPAG
+135 RADQLSVTIESAPAG
-150 ISMNTQAKTT
+150 ISMNTQTKTT
-160 DLVSNYA
+160 DLVTNYA
-167 SWLSSLSGENG
+167 AWLSSLSGENG

-217 ESAGMLPERVAHV
+217 ESAGMLPERVASV

-266 AAGAGVSQVMADADL
+266 AAGAGVSQVMADADYA
-281 GDMMYAAYNPHRNAE
+281 DMMYAAYNPYRNAE

-302 DKIAYRNSEVAQEI
+302 DKIP
-316 KNKIAYRSFEG
+316 AYRSFEG

-362 DHSFQKLFAPNRN
+362 DHSFEKLFSPNRN

-391 AQNARVNSASRAA
+391 AQHSRVNNASRAT
-404 TTEVTSKKRFTAFD
+404 TTEVSSKKRRTAFD

-425 EAAMQQ
+425 EAAMNQ

-442 LMVTVTFEPN
+442 LMVTVTFEPT

-466 MGGMKWCFADF
+466 MGGLKWCFADF
-477 SADAAFHQ
+477 TADAAFHQ

-493 WAYAPSMSLLAVEPS
+493 WVYAPALSLLAVEPS
-508 EKKTAEQ
+508 EKKNPDQ

-520 EEN
+520 S

>member
-27 VILVVASLVV
+27 VILVVTALVV
-37 LICFLTKEFILG
+37 LICFQTKEFILG
-49 LLIAVGVVVY
+49 LLIAVGVVTY
-59 VSIFEIPFG
+59 VAIFEIPFG
-68 AEDLTLMTRARRRFT
+68 AEDITLMTRARRRLT
-83 HMRRVDSGETL
+83 HMQRVDSGETL

-104 KGLTLPGV
+104 KGLALPGV
-112 LSTLRVRDEVDG
+112 LSTLKVRNEVDG
-124 LGNPVQLIHHT
+124 LGNPVQLLHHT
-135 RANQLSVTIESAPAG
+135 RADQLSVTIESAPAG

-160 DLVSNYA
+160 DLVTNYA
-167 SWLSSLSGENG
+167 AWLSSLSGENG

-217 ESAGMLPERVAHV
+217 ESAGMLPEKVAHV
-230 RAYTVLGY
+230 RAYTTLGY

-266 AAGAGVSQVMADADL
+266 AAGAGVSQVLADADYA
-281 GDMMYAAYNPHRNAE
+281 DMMYVAYNPHRNAE
-296 IAQEIK
+296 VAQEIK
-302 DKIAYRNSEVAQEI
+302 DDIR
-316 KNKIAYRSFEG
+316 AYRSFEG

-333 NSSHPRVVFHDGVAS
+333 NAGHPRVVFHDGVAS

-362 DHSFQKLFAPNRN
+362 DHSFEKLFAPNRN

-391 AQNARVNSASRAA
+391 AQHARVNNASRAT
-404 TTEVTSKKRFTAFD
+404 TTEVSSKKRRTAFD

-442 LMVTVTFEPN
+442 LMVTVTFEPT

-466 MGGMKWCFADF
+466 MGGLKWCFADF

-493 WAYAPSMSLLAVEPS
+493 WAYAPALSLLAVEPS
-508 EKKTAEQ
+508 EKKAAEQ

-520 EEN
+520 EN

>member
-27 VILVVASLVV
+27 VILVVTALVV
-37 LICFLTKEFILG
+37 LICFQTKEFILG
-49 LLIAVGVVVY
+49 LLIAVGVTLY
-59 VSIFEIPFG
+59 VGVFEVPFG
-68 AEDLTLMTRARRRFT
+68 AEDITLMTRARRRFT
-83 HMRRVDSGETL
+83 HLQRVDSGETL

-104 KGLTLPGV
+104 KGLALPGV
-112 LSTLRVRDEVDG
+112 LSTLKVRDEVDG

-135 RANQLSVTIESAPAG
+135 RADQLSVTIESAPAG

-160 DLVSNYA
+160 DLVTNYA
-167 SWLSSLSGENG
+167 AWLSSLSGENG

-217 ESAGMLPERVAHV
+217 ESAGMLPERVATV
-230 RAYTVLGY
+230 RAYTTLGY
-238 KISELADDVDGAAA
+238 KISELADDTAGAAA

-266 AAGAGVSQVMADADL
+266 AAGAGVSHVMADADYA
-281 GDMMYAAYNPHRNAE
+281 DMMYVAYNPHRNAE
-296 IAQEIK
+296 VAQEIK
-302 DKIAYRNSEVAQEI
+302 DDIR
-316 KNKIAYRSFEG
+316 AYRSFEG

-333 NSSHPRVVFHDGVAS
+333 SASHPRVVFHDGVAS

-362 DHSFQKLFAPNRN
+362 DHSFEKLFAPNRN

-391 AQNARVNSASRAA
+391 AQHARVNNASRAT
-404 TTEVTSKKRFTAFD
+404 TTEVSSKKRRTAFD

-425 EAAMQQ
+425 EAAMNQ

-442 LMVTVTFEPN
+442 LMVTVTFEPT

-493 WAYAPSMSLLAVEPS
+493 WAYAPALSLLAVEPS

-520 EEN
+520 EN

>member
-27 VILVVASLVV
+27 VILVVTALVV
-37 LICFLTKEFILG
+37 LICFQTKEFILG
-49 LLIAVGVVVY
+49 LLIAVGVTLY
-59 VSIFEIPFG
+59 VGVFEVPFG
-68 AEDLTLMTRARRRFT
+68 AEDITLMTRARRRFT
-83 HMRRVDSGETL
+83 HLQRVDSGETL

-112 LSTLRVRDEVDG
+112 LSTLKVRDEVDG

-135 RANQLSVTIESAPAG
+135 RADQLSVTIESAPAG
-150 ISMNTQAKTT
+150 ISMNTQTKTT
-160 DLVSNYA
+160 DLVTNYA

-184 VIDSVFESAAPL
+184 VIDSVFESSAPL

-206 DAPEVAQQIAR
+206 DAPAVAQQIAR
-217 ESAGMLPERVAHV
+217 ESAGMLPERVATV

-266 AAGAGVSQVMADADL
+266 AAGAGVSQVMADADYA
-281 GDMMYAAYNPHRNAE
+281 DMLYTADDPRRNA
-296 IAQEIK
+296 
-302 DKIAYRNSEVAQEI
+302 EVAQEI
-316 KNKIAYRSFEG
+316 KDEIPAYRSFEG

-333 NSSHPRVVFHDGVAS
+333 NSSHPRVVLHDGVAS

-362 DHSFQKLFAPNRN
+362 DHSFEKLFAPNRN

-391 AQNARVNSASRAA
+391 AQHSRVNNASRAT
-404 TTEVTSKKRFTAFD
+404 TTEVSSKKRRTAFD

-425 EAAMQQ
+425 EAAMNQ

-442 LMVTVTFEPN
+442 LMVTVTFEPT

-493 WAYAPSMSLLAVEPS
+493 WAYAPALSLLAVEPS
-508 EKKTAEQ
+508 EKKNPDQ

-520 EEN
+520 EN

>member
-27 VILVVASLVV
+27 VILVVTALVV
-37 LICFLTKEFILG
+37 LICFQTKEFILG
-49 LLIAVGVVVY
+49 LLIAVGVVTY
-59 VSIFEIPFG
+59 VAIFEIPFG
-68 AEDLTLMTRARRRFT
+68 AEDITLMTRARRRFT
-83 HMRRVDSGETL
+83 HLQRVDSGETL

-104 KGLTLPGV
+104 KGLALPGV
-112 LSTLRVRDEVDG
+112 LSTLKVRDEVDG

-135 RANQLSVTIESAPAG
+135 RADQLSVTIESAPAG

-184 VIDSVFESAAPL
+184 VIDSVFESSAPL

-206 DAPEVAQQIAR
+206 DAPAVAQQIAR
-217 ESAGMLPERVAHV
+217 ESAGMLPERVATV

-266 AAGAGVSQVMADADL
+266 AAGAGVSQVMADADYA
-281 GDMMYAAYNPHRNAE
+281 DMLYTAYDPRRNAE
-296 IAQEIK
+296 VAQEIK
-302 DKIAYRNSEVAQEI
+302 DKIPAF
-316 KNKIAYRSFEG
+316 RSFEG

-333 NSSHPRVVFHDGVAS
+333 NASHPRVVFHDGVAS

-353 TEPSKSKIT
+353 TEPSKSRIT
-362 DHSFQKLFAPNRN
+362 DHSFEKLFAPNRN

-391 AQNARVNSASRAA
+391 AQHARVNNASRAT
-404 TTEVTSKKRFTAFD
+404 TTEVSSKKRRTAFD

-425 EAAMQQ
+425 EAAMNQ

-442 LMVTVTFEPN
+442 LMVTVTFEPT

-493 WAYAPSMSLLAVEPS
+493 WAYAPALSLLAVEPS
-508 EKKTAEQ
+508 EKKNSDQ

-520 EEN
+520 EN

>member
-27 VILVVASLVV
+27 VILVATALVV
-37 LICFLTKEFILG
+37 LICFQTKEFILG
-49 LLIAVGVVVY
+49 LLIAVGVTLY
-59 VSIFEIPFG
+59 VAVFEIPFG
-68 AEDLTLMTRARRRFT
+68 AEDITLMTRARRRLT
-83 HMRRVDSGETL
+83 HMQRVDSGETL

-104 KGLTLPGV
+104 KGLALPGV
-112 LSTLRVRDEVDG
+112 LSTLKVRDEVDG
-124 LGNPVQLIHHT
+124 LGNPVQLLHHT
-135 RANQLSVTIESAPAG
+135 RADQLSVTIESAPAG
-150 ISMNTQAKTT
+150 ISMNTQTKTT
-160 DLVSNYA
+160 DLVTNYA
-167 SWLSSLSGENG
+167 AWLSSLSGENG

-217 ESAGMLPERVAHV
+217 ESAGMLPERVATV
-230 RAYTVLGY
+230 RAYTTLGY
-238 KISELADDVDGAAA
+238 KISELADDTAGAAA

-266 AAGAGVSQVMADADL
+266 AAGAGVSHVMADADYA
-281 GDMMYAAYNPHRNAE
+281 DMMYVAYNPHRNAE
-296 IAQEIK
+296 VAQEIK
-302 DKIAYRNSEVAQEI
+302 DDIRAF
-316 KNKIAYRSFEG
+316 RSFEG

-362 DHSFQKLFAPNRN
+362 DHSFEKLFSPNRN

-391 AQNARVNSASRAA
+391 AQHARVNNASRAT
-404 TTEVTSKKRFTAFD
+404 TTEVSSKKRRTAFD

-425 EAAMQQ
+425 EAAMNQ

-466 MGGMKWCFADF
+466 MGGLKWCFADF

-493 WAYAPSMSLLAVEPS
+493 WSYAPALSLLAVEPS

-515 KKKEE
+515 KKE

>member
-27 VILVVASLVV
+27 VILVVTALVV
-37 LICFLTKEFILG
+37 LICFQTKEFILG
-49 LLIAVGVVVY
+49 LLIAVGVTFY
-59 VSIFEIPFG
+59 VGVFEVPFG
-68 AEDLTLMTRARRRFT
+68 AEDITLMTRARRRLT
-83 HMRRVDSGETL
+83 HMQRVDSGETL

-104 KGLTLPGV
+104 KGLALPGV
-112 LSTLRVRDEVDG
+112 LSTLKVRDEVDG

-135 RANQLSVTIESAPAG
+135 RADQLSVTIESAPAG

-160 DLVSNYA
+160 DLVTNYA

-184 VIDSVFESAAPL
+184 VIDSVFESSAPL

-217 ESAGMLPERVAHV
+217 ESAGMLPERVATV
-230 RAYTVLGY
+230 RAYTALGY
-238 KISELADDVDGAAA
+238 KVSELADDVDGAAA

-266 AAGAGVSQVMADADL
+266 AAGAGVSQVMADADYA
-281 GDMMYAAYNPHRNAE
+281 DMLYTAYDPRRNA
-296 IAQEIK
+296 
-302 DKIAYRNSEVAQEI
+302 EVAQEI
-316 KNKIAYRSFEG
+316 KDEIPAYRSFEG

-362 DHSFQKLFAPNRN
+362 DHSFEKLFSPNRN

-391 AQNARVNSASRAA
+391 AQHARVNNASRAT
-404 TTEVTSKKRFTAFD
+404 TTEVSSKKRRTAFD

-425 EAAMQQ
+425 EAAMNQ

-442 LMVTVTFEPN
+442 LMVTVTFEPT

-485 TLPLGLFP
+485 TLPLALFP
-493 WAYAPSMSLLAVEPS
+493 WAYAPALSLLAVEPS
-508 EKKTAEQ
+508 EKKNPDQ
-515 KKKEE
+515 KKEE
-520 EEN
+520 N

>member
-14 SIRLGGWFPVRAG
+14 SIRRGGWFPVRAG
-27 VILVVASLVV
+27 VILVVTALVV
-37 LICFLTKEFILG
+37 LICFQTKEFILG
-49 LLIAVGVVVY
+49 LLIAVGVTLY
-59 VSIFEIPFG
+59 VGVFEIPFG
-68 AEDLTLMTRARRRFT
+68 AEDITLMTRARRRFT
-83 HMRRVDSGETL
+83 HLQRVDSGETL

-112 LSTLRVRDEVDG
+112 LSTLKVRDEVDG

-135 RANQLSVTIESAPAG
+135 RADQLSVTIESAPAG
-150 ISMNTQAKTT
+150 ISMNTQTKTT
-160 DLVSNYA
+160 DLVTNYA

-184 VIDSVFESAAPL
+184 VIDSVFESSAPL

-206 DAPEVAQQIAR
+206 DAPAVAQQIAR
-217 ESAGMLPERVAHV
+217 ESAGMLPERVATV

-266 AAGAGVSQVMADADL
+266 AAGAGVSQVMADADYA
-281 GDMMYAAYNPHRNAE
+281 DMLYTAYDPRRNA
-296 IAQEIK
+296 
-302 DKIAYRNSEVAQEI
+302 EVAQEI
-316 KNKIAYRSFEG
+316 KDEIPAYRSFEG

-333 NSSHPRVVFHDGVAS
+333 NSSHPRVVLHDGVAS

-362 DHSFQKLFAPNRN
+362 DHSFEKLFAPNRN

-391 AQNARVNSASRAA
+391 AQHSRVNNASRAT
-404 TTEVTSKKRFTAFD
+404 TTEVSSKKRRTAFD

-425 EAAMQQ
+425 EAAMNQ

-442 LMVTVTFEPN
+442 LMVTVTFEPTH
-452 RAAQRTAENELKAL
+452 AAQRTAENELKAL

-493 WAYAPSMSLLAVEPS
+493 WAYAPALSLLAVEPS
-508 EKKTAEQ
+508 EKKNPDQ

-520 EEN
+520 EN

>member
-68 AEDLTLMTRARRRFT
+68 AEDITLVTRARRRFT
-83 HMRRVDSGETL
+83 HMQRVDSGETL

-104 KGLTLPGV
+104 KGLALPGV
-112 LSTLRVRDEVDG
+112 LSTLKVRDEVDG
-124 LGNPVQLIHHT
+124 LGNPAQLIHHT

-150 ISMNTQAKTT
+150 ISMNTQTKTT
-160 DLVSNYA
+160 DLVTNYA
-167 SWLSSLSGENG
+167 SWLSSLAGENG

-206 DAPEVAQQIAR
+206 DAPAVAQQIAR
-217 ESAGMLPERVAHV
+217 ESAGMLPERVATV

-266 AAGAGVSQVMADADL
+266 AAGAGVSQVMADADYA
-281 GDMMYAAYNPHRNAE
+281 DMMYAAYNPHRNAE

-302 DKIAYRNSEVAQEI
+302 D
-316 KNKIAYRSFEG
+316 KIAYRSFEG

-362 DHSFQKLFAPNRN
+362 DHSFEKLFAPNRN

-391 AQNARVNSASRAA
+391 AQHARVNSASRAA
-404 TTEVTSKKRFTAFD
+404 TTEVSSKKRFTAFD
-418 KKKKAAA
+418 QKKKAAA
-425 EAAMQQ
+425 KAAMQQ

-442 LMVTVTFEPN
+442 LMVTVTFEPT

-493 WAYAPSMSLLAVEPS
+493 WAYAPALSLLAVEPS

-515 KKKEE
+515 KKE

>member
-27 VILVVASLVV
+27 VILVVTALVV
-37 LICFLTKEFILG
+37 LICFQTKEFILG
-49 LLIAVGVVVY
+49 LLIAVGVTLY
-59 VSIFEIPFG
+59 VGVFEVPFG
-68 AEDLTLMTRARRRFT
+68 AEDITLMTRARRRLT
-83 HMRRVDSGETL
+83 HLQRVDSGETL

-112 LSTLRVRDEVDG
+112 LSTLKVRDEVDG

-135 RANQLSVTIESAPAG
+135 RADQLSVTIESAPAG
-150 ISMNTQAKTT
+150 ISMNTQTKTT
-160 DLVSNYA
+160 DLVTNYA

-184 VIDSVFESAAPL
+184 VIDSVFESSAPL

-206 DAPEVAQQIAR
+206 DAPAVAQQIAR
-217 ESAGMLPERVAHV
+217 ESAGMLPERVASV

-266 AAGAGVSQVMADADL
+266 AAGAGVSQVMADADYA
-281 GDMMYAAYNPHRNAE
+281 DMMYVAYDPRRNA
-296 IAQEIK
+296 
-302 DKIAYRNSEVAQEI
+302 EVAQEI
-316 KNKIAYRSFEG
+316 KDDIQAYRSFEG
-327 AGPAYF
+327 TGPAYF
-333 NSSHPRVVFHDGVAS
+333 NASHPRVVFHDGVAS

-362 DHSFQKLFAPNRN
+362 DHSFEKLFAPNRN

-391 AQNARVNSASRAA
+391 AQHSRVNNASRAT
-404 TTEVTSKKRFTAFD
+404 TTEVSSKKRRTAFD

-425 EAAMQQ
+425 EAAMNQ

-442 LMVTVTFEPN
+442 LMVTVTFEPT

-466 MGGMKWCFADF
+466 MGGLKWCFADF

-493 WAYAPSMSLLAVEPS
+493 WAYAPALSLLAVEPS
-508 EKKTAEQ
+508 EKKNPDQ

-520 EEN
+520 EN

>member
-27 VILVVASLVV
+27 VILVAASLVV

-49 LLIAVGVVVY
+49 LLIAVGVTLY
-59 VSIFEIPFG
+59 VGVFEIPFG
-68 AEDLTLMTRARRRFT
+68 AEDLTLMTRARRRVT
-83 HMRRVDSGETL
+83 HLQRVDSGETL

-104 KGLTLPGV
+104 KGLALPGV
-112 LSTLRVRDEVDG
+112 LSTLKVRDEVDG

-167 SWLSSLSGENG
+167 GWLSSLAGENG

-184 VIDSVFESAAPL
+184 VIDSVFESSAPL

-217 ESAGMLPERVAHV
+217 ESAGMLPERVATV

-238 KISELADDVDGAAA
+238 KVSELADDVDGAAA

-266 AAGAGVSQVMADADL
+266 AAGAGVSQVMSDADYA
-281 GDMMYAAYNPHRNAE
+281 DMLYTAYDPRRNAE
-296 IAQEIK
+296 VAQEIK
-302 DKIAYRNSEVAQEI
+302 DKIP
-316 KNKIAYRSFEG
+316 AYRSFEG

-333 NSSHPRVVFHDGVAS
+333 SASHPRVVFHDGVAS

-362 DHSFQKLFAPNRN
+362 DHSFEKLFAPNRN

-404 TTEVTSKKRFTAFD
+404 TTEVSSKKRFTAFD
-418 KKKKAAA
+418 DKKKKAAQ
-425 EAAMQQ
+425 AAMQQ

-442 LMVTVTFEPN
+442 LMVTVTFEPT

-493 WAYAPSMSLLAVEPS
+493 WSYAPALSLLAVEPS
-508 EKKTAEQ
+508 EKKNSDQ

-520 EEN
+520 EN